1 MSNNKIASNFG
12 SDLAGRII
20 SAVYDVVGPT
30 KSLHEPAF
38 IGNELKYLKECIDSS
53 FVSSVGRFVNEFE
66 DALVKY
72 TGAKYAVAV
81 VNGTAA
87 LHIALKLAGVKPGD
101 EVIAPA
107 LTFVATSNAI
117 SYCGATPH
125 FVDSNFLTLG
135 IDPFKL
141 KLYLESSTEIIKG
154 NCINRKTKKIIR
166 AIVPMHT
173 FGHPVQMDELL
184 EVSRKFNLIVVEDA
198 AESLG
203 SFYKGRHTGTIGKLG
218 ALSFNG
224 NKIITTGGGGAI
236 LTNDPDL
243 ALMAKHLTTTAKIPH
258 AWRFD
263 HDMVGY
269 NYRMPNINAALGCA
283 QLEQLPQFLR
293 AKKRLFSKYFEAFK
307 SISEVDLMSE
317 PEGCISNY
325 WLHTI
330 LIKESSQK
338 LQAEILENAALV
350 GLGLRP
356 PWVPMHELKPYRS
369 MPKSTL
375 EVAEKVALS
384 AINLPSGASLCSLGG
399 F

>member
-30 KSLHEPAF
+30 NSLHEPKF
-38 IGNELKYLKECIDSS
+38 NGNELKYLKHCIDSS

-135 IDPFKL
+135 IDPLKL
-141 KLYLESSTEIIKG
+141 KLYLESSTEITNG

-184 EVSRKFNLIVVEDA
+184 EVSKKFNLVVVEDA
-198 AESLG
+198 AESL
-203 SFYKGRHTGTIGKLG
+203 
-218 ALSFNG
+218 
-224 NKIITTGGGGAI
+224 
-236 LTNDPDL
+236 
-243 ALMAKHLTTTAKIPH
+243 
-258 AWRFD
+258 
-263 HDMVGY
+263 
-269 NYRMPNINAALGCA
+269 
-283 QLEQLPQFLR
+283 
-293 AKKRLFSKYFEAFK
+293 
-307 SISEVDLMSE
+307 
-317 PEGCISNY
+317 
-325 WLHTI
+325 
-330 LIKESSQK
+330 
-338 LQAEILENAALV
+338 
-350 GLGLRP
+350 
-356 PWVPMHELKPYRS
+356 
-369 MPKSTL
+369 
-375 EVAEKVALS
+375 
-384 AINLPSGASLCSLGG
+384 
-399 F
+399 